1 MYIDLDPTWFGDD
14 EVDDDGGAGCSG
26 GVEFVVAVVVAIE
39 VDSTTAAAWL
49 S

>member
-1 MYIDLDPTWFGDD
+1 MDPTWFSDD